1 MHTAN
6 KLLIA
11 VAPFFLLAACGG
23 SSDDDL
29 DDRLGLA
36 DPKARL
42 VHAVPLAPNVSLFR
56 DNSALGGDVTNLAYK
71 GASNYF
77 DVPSDNALW
86 EVRTATTP
94 ALAVGSASFDAD
106 RGHKY
111 TLLAVPNAG
120 SLTEVALIDD
130 PYNKNIVSD
139 NARVRMFNGAFN
151 ASSIDVYLTAPG
163 VDLATVAPR
172 FSAVGYKQA
181 APVSGANSSELEG
194 GAYSLRLTTAGTKN
208 VIFTA
213 PINLAQN
220 TDWLMTSV
228 PGSLVPGDVKVLVVK
243 SDEGAP
249 ATELSNV
256 P

>member
-36 DPKARL
+36 DPKVRL

-56 DNSALGGDVTNLAYK
+56 DDAAQGGDVTNMAYK

-77 DVPSDNALW
+77 DVSKSTARWD
-86 EVRTATTP
+86 VRTATTP
-94 ALAVGSASFDAD
+94 ALAVGTATFDAD

-120 SLTEVALIDD
+120 SLTEVVLIND
-130 PYNKNIVSD
+130 PYNKDIVSD
-139 NARVRMFNGAFN
+139 NARVRMFNGSFN
-151 ASSIDVYLTAPG
+151 ASSMDVYLTAPG

-172 FSAVGYKQA
+172 FSVSADPEAAASTPIVSFVDKLAKQ
-181 APVSGANSSELEG
+181 N
-194 GAYSLRLTTAGTKN
+194 K
-208 VIFTA
+208 I
-213 PINLAQN
+213 QN
-220 TDWLMTSV
+220 TSKNFSMS
-228 PGSLVPGDVKVLVVK
+228 
-243 SDEGAP
+243 
-249 ATELSNV
+249 
-256 P
+256 